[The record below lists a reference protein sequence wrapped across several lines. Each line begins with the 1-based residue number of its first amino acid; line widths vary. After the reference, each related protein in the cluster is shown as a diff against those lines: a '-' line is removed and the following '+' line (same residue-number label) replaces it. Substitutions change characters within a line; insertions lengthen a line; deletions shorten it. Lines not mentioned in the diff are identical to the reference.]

1 MYQETDVHFKK
12 YTQMIIEQG
21 KIIWLISTI
30 DRKFNLIVEKS
41 FDIAHISE
49 YIVQI
54 LWNRIIMALAKD
66 RISDP
71 KVFIN

>member
-1 MYQETDVHFKK
+1 
-12 YTQMIIEQG
+12 MIIEQG